1 MFDLL
6 HHIKAAPSAYNILVF
21 VLLRHSMTVIFFWN
35 QFRRNMIFLTIA
47 HVISVTID
55 STDCSPKQGFK
66 MERNQSPWSPEVK
79 HNINLP
85 PWKGPF
91 YRPKPDP
98 WFIWSTCREEH
109 KIWQAFI
116 LIRGRISETTVA
128 WVDSCKTSQRWYFE
142 PIICKWFNL
151 RILIRYH
158 LIVVDRDERDRKQWM
173 VLRLMYVE

>member
-1 MFDLL
+1 MIDIAVRCLSDRRYWSFETWCCKICFNWRYKQYFD
-6 HHIKAAPSAYNILVF
+6 IL
-21 VLLRHSMTVIFFWN
+21 RATMTTAT
-35 QFRRNMIFLTIA
+35 NMS
-47 HVISVTID
+47 H
-55 STDCSPKQGFK
+55 
-66 MERNQSPWSPEVK
+66 R
-79 HNINLP
+79 LP

-116 LIRGRISETTVA
+116 LIHGRINETTVT

-142 PIICKWFNL
+142 PIKCKWFNL